1 MFSPAWGLYTFAV
14 VIVLIIIAMVYFS
27 KSSTLTQFDPENM
40 MFTTFQVDGMDDRI
54 GLFAENTPPGHL
66 CKVLQLSIDDSD
78 GNNINVRDVIRT
90 RDGKYLYVIL
100 LSDAVKKHLFDKGC
114 FVKASCGYPA
124 DIYRSKLHRLDIPD
138 ALDGAVDDLRN
149 KH

>member
-1 MFSPAWGLYTFAV
+1 MVCCRQNVAADDPKLGESDPDKVIIDMTPDEAAIDSPNVSEFVKKWLNMFSPAWGLYTFAV

-54 GLFAENTPPGHL
+54 GLFAENTPPRHL

-78 GNNINVRDVIRT
+78 GNDVNFRDVIL
-90 RDGKYLYVIL
+90 RD
-100 LSDAVKKHLFDKGC
+100 
-114 FVKASCGYPA
+114 
-124 DIYRSKLHRLDIPD
+124 
-138 ALDGAVDDLRN
+138 
-149 KH
+149 